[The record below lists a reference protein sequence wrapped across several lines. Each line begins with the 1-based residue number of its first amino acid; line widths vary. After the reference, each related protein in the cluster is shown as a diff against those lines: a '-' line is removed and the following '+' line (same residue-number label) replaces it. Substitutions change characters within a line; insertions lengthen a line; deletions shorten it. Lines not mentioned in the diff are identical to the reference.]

1 MKLTTRIFLLF
12 LYQVFFFIIY
22 GLFISHQVDFWF
34 FEKGAISDKG
44 ILWLKL
50 SFLNDIMYAE
60 KSNYMKDFFTLG
72 VGGEKNIEI
81 SYWTFEQNNESLI
94 QQEKQLDYLP
104 LYELFGYGVPSFL
117 SLLNFL
123 NKEGIVLF

>member
-1 MKLTTRIFLLF
+1 M
-12 LYQVFFFIIY
+12 
-22 GLFISHQVDFWF
+22 DFWF